1 MNIHQHRLGDTQLLE
16 SSFAEKDLGG
26 QQIETEFLVRSRV
39 RMRDNRHKL
48 KYNKQHLNI
57 VKFFTGSVVE
67 PWHRLS
73 REVVESPTL
82 EILKTH
88 VDTAPG

>member
-1 MNIHQHRLGDTQLLE
+1 MNIHQHRVGDTQLLE

-48 KYNKQHLNI
+48 KYNK
-57 VKFFTGSVVE
+57 
-67 PWHRLS
+67 
-73 REVVESPTL
+73 
-82 EILKTH
+82 
-88 VDTAPG
+88 